1 MIKILSTEL
10 PAVSPI
16 TKKRCVRGVKMN
28 IWDLPTQ
35 LPAFR

>member
-1 MIKILSTEL
+1 MIKIFATEL

-16 TKKRCVRGVKMN
+16 TKKKCVRGVKMN

-35 LPAFR
+35 LPNVR